1 MNKIRLLILAF
12 SICLL
17 AACAPSAQAIQA
29 AIAQTQAAW
38 TPTPTSTFTTT
49 PTQTSTPT
57 PTFTPRPTPVPV
69 VLYSDDFS
77 NNQSGWIQT
86 NNAGIKFKYSGGQ
99 YVISRP
105 KGIMSMSWAA
115 YRKFSD
121 AVLTVDAYLVSGDSG
136 QTGPVVL
143 WRYVDKNNFY
153 SLQLTGDGQLAI
165 AKEYKGE
172 FQKLYGWAPSYAIH
186 TGQQINKIA
195 IAFGGGTFAIYIN
208 NRYVTS
214 IQDSSLTTGDIGLGA
229 FSGETSAVEVS
240 FDNLVIYSFD
250 SWTPPE

>member
-38 TPTPTSTFTTT
+38 TPTPTSTLTST
-49 PTQTSTPT
+49 PTQTSTPIPTLT
-57 PTFTPRPTPVPV
+57 PKPTPVPV

-77 NNQSGWIQT
+77 NDQSGWIQT
-86 NNAGIKFKYSGGQ
+86 NNAGVKFQYSGGQ

-105 KGIMSMSWAA
+105 KGILESWAYA
-115 YRKFSD
+115 NQNFSD
-121 AVLTVDAYLVSGDSG
+121 AVLTVDALLVSGDSS
-136 QTGPVVL
+136 QTGPVVF

-153 SLQLTGDGQLAI
+153 SLQLTGDGQLMI

-172 FQKLYGWAPSYAIH
+172 WQKLFAWAPSYAIH
-186 TGQQINKIA
+186 KGQQINKIT
-195 IAFGGGTFAIYIN
+195 IAFGGGTSAIYIN

-214 IQDSSLTTGDIGLGA
+214 IQDSSFTTGNIGLGA